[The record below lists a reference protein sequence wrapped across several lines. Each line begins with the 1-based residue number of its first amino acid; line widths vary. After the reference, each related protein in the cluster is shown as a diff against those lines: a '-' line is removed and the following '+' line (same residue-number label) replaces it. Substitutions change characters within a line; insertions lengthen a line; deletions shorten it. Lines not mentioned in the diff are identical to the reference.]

1 MPNQWEF
8 FHCSLFMIQAGLRS
22 NFKNSCSMY
31 VFHRGFQTLKNNK
44 SNRAMASCLNHQF
57 SRVSKPWWNSSTRF
71 RNITSNILLDI
82 LWIGQHRGVYL
93 RQISSIQTKQTLWD
107 NLGCDI
113 KHCLACTWCC
123 YSGREVGVES
133 MVRSSLVI
141 AEKHRTVIWGLQQR
155 GDIKKTLTKYRKQSI
170 VVRVFCISLVF
181 SNILII
187 CSLYSLDRGS
197 FVDVLFVCMFDSFTG
212 KLVKGVVL

>member
-1 MPNQWEF
+1 
-8 FHCSLFMIQAGLRS
+8 MIQAGLRS

-82 LWIGQHRGVYL
+82 LWIGQHRGVDL

-107 NLGCDI
+107 NLGCYI

-123 YSGREVGVES
+123 YSGRGVGVES

-141 AEKHRTVIWGLQQR
+141 AEKRRTVIWCLQQR
-155 GDIKKTLTKYRKQSI
+155 GDIKKKHSRNIESNQLWFAFSAFPLSSR
-170 VVRVFCISLVF
+170 ISW
-181 SNILII
+181 
-187 CSLYSLDRGS
+187 
-197 FVDVLFVCMFDSFTG
+197 LFVHYILSIE
-212 KLVKGVVL
+212 VVL